1 MLMAM
6 KLNGMI
12 LVVPRYITACELAQH
27 PLHLQR
33 LGQRSRRGT
42 AEVPSHHPQAQGQR
56 ASGGAEPKPPQSPT
70 SRYRRR
76 SRSSPTQPHTSST
89 SRRASRGP
97 TKVTTC
103 PGGGVDTGNATTQ
116 APCGV
121 SHTSRLAF
129 ELAIKLFQADFG
141 IESESPNET
150 NSLVSARGPR
160 PLPTRTHRHPLTT
173 SHGLR
178 GPQTHDARLSRI
190 A

>member
-1 MLMAM
+1 MLR
-6 KLNGMI
+6 
-12 LVVPRYITACELAQH
+12 LVSFRIIHSSDLRRLVPVTAASGGRAGRTTDAARRGAQCWGPALYITACELAQH

-129 ELAIKLFQADFG
+129 ELAIKLF
-141 IESESPNET
+141 
-150 NSLVSARGPR
+150 
-160 PLPTRTHRHPLTT
+160 
-173 SHGLR
+173 
-178 GPQTHDARLSRI
+178 
-190 A
+190 